1 MFQLNDVAG
10 LKIRRDHLG
19 EDPLVLRVIAVGDEG
34 LAIVECAHH
43 REVVGR
49 RSESDIGSAQVVV
62 DAVETGGK
70 TAQSIS
76 DFTIGEVVIEP
87 LKGHY
92 VGEGHGL
99 YCREA
104 RRRRRGCDDGTMN
117 ATLVAKGVVGG
128 FAHRT
133 LFEGVDLTVAPGDVI
148 GVVGANG
155 AGKSTLLRILAGDVE
170 PLEGTVSAAPADA
183 FVGWLPQEHQRV
195 PGETVAG
202 YIARR
207 TGCTAATHAM
217 EAAATA
223 LADPAQGPADADP
236 ADAYAV
242 ALEHWLATGAADLDD
257 RIPAVLADLG
267 LHSGAVSPT
276 SSLTTALSGG
286 QAARVGLAALMLS
299 RFDIVLLDEPTNDL
313 DLDGLQRL
321 EDFVRDLRG
330 GVVLVSHDREF
341 LARSVTR
348 VLELDL
354 AQNIT
359 TVFGGGYDSFLE
371 EREVARRHR
380 REQYDEFAD
389 KKSDLVARARTQ
401 REWSSQG
408 VRNAVRKSPDN
419 DKIRRRAAMESSEKQ
434 AQKVRQMES
443 RIARL
448 HEVDEPRREWTL
460 EFTIGSAPRS
470 SSVVA
475 TLANAVVRQ
484 GDFVLGPVSI
494 QVDAGERIGITGP
507 NGAGKS
513 TLLRLLL
520 GRQQPDEGR
529 ASLGANVAIG
539 EIDQA
544 RAEFSGPGRL
554 VDRFEQR
561 VPSWSTADVR
571 TLLAKFGLRADHV
584 ERAVEELSPGERTRA
599 GLALLQASG
608 TNVLVLDEPTN
619 HLDLAAIEQLEQA
632 LETYDGALL
641 LVTHDRRMLQNVR
654 LDRYWA
660 VDHGRVEE
668 R

>member
-1 MFQLNDVAG
+1 M
-10 LKIRRDHLG
+10 
-19 EDPLVLRVIAVGDEG
+19 
-34 LAIVECAHH
+34 
-43 REVVGR
+43 
-49 RSESDIGSAQVVV
+49 
-62 DAVETGGK
+62 T
-70 TAQSIS
+70 
-76 DFTIGEVVIEP
+76 
-87 LKGHY
+87 
-92 VGEGHGL
+92 
-99 YCREA
+99 
-104 RRRRRGCDDGTMN
+104 
-117 ATLVAKGVVGG
+117 ATLVAKNVAGG

-133 LFEGVDLTVAPGDVI
+133 LFEGLDLTVAPGDVV

-155 AGKSTLLRILAGDVE
+155 AGKSTLLRILAGHIE
-170 PLEGTVSAAPADA
+170 PLDGTVSTTPADG

-195 PGETVAG
+195 AGETVAA

-207 TGCTAATHAM
+207 TGCTAATDAM
-217 EAAATA
+217 ESAAAD
-223 LADPAQGPADADP
+223 LADPSQSPVGVDP
-236 ADAYAV
+236 ADIYSA
-242 ALEHWLATGAADLDD
+242 ALDHWLATGAADLEE
-257 RIPAVLADLG
+257 RLPAVLAELG
-267 LHSGAVSPT
+267 LDADSVRPESTPM
-276 SSLTTALSGG
+276 TALSGG

-313 DLDGLQRL
+313 DLDGLARL
-321 EDFVRDLRG
+321 EAFVRDLRG

-348 VLELDL
+348 ILELDL
-354 AQNIT
+354 AQNTT
-359 TVFGGGYDSFLE
+359 TVFGGGYDSYLE

-389 KKSDLVARARTQ
+389 KKADLVARARTQ

-408 VRNAVRKSPDN
+408 VRNAMRKSPDN
-419 DKIRRRAAMESSEKQ
+419 DKIRRRAATESSEKQ

-448 HEVDEPRREWTL
+448 EEVAEPRKEWTL
-460 EFTIGSAPRS
+460 EFTIGAAPRS

-484 GDFVLGPVSI
+484 GDFVLGPVSV

-520 GRQQPDEGR
+520 GRQEPDEGR

-544 RAEFSGPGRL
+544 RAEFTGPGRL
-554 VDRFEQR
+554 IDRFEAR
-561 VPSWSTADVR
+561 VPTWPTADVR

-584 ERAVEELSPGERTRA
+584 ERAVDQLSPGERTRA
-599 GLALLQASG
+599 GLALLQACG

-654 LDRYWA
+654 LDRSWV
-660 VDHGRVEE
+660 VDNGQVAEL
-668 R
+668 

>member
-1 MFQLNDVAG
+1 M
-10 LKIRRDHLG
+10 
-19 EDPLVLRVIAVGDEG
+19 
-34 LAIVECAHH
+34 
-43 REVVGR
+43 
-49 RSESDIGSAQVVV
+49 
-62 DAVETGGK
+62 T
-70 TAQSIS
+70 
-76 DFTIGEVVIEP
+76 
-87 LKGHY
+87 
-92 VGEGHGL
+92 
-99 YCREA
+99 
-104 RRRRRGCDDGTMN
+104 
-117 ATLVAKGVVGG
+117 ATLVAKNVAGG

-155 AGKSTLLRILAGDVE
+155 AGKSTLLRILAGDIE
-170 PLEGTVSAAPADA
+170 PLDGTVSTAPADA

-195 PGETVAG
+195 PGETVAA

-207 TGCTAATHAM
+207 TGCTAATQSM
-217 EAAATA
+217 DAAATA
-223 LADPAQGPADADP
+223 LAGPGPAASDLAGTAQGPTDVDP
-236 ADAYAV
+236 ADVYAA
-242 ALEHWLATGAADLDD
+242 ALDHWLATGAADLDD
-257 RIPAVLADLG
+257 RLPAVLADLG
-267 LHSGAVSPT
+267 LDSDALQPEST
-276 SSLTTALSGG
+276 QMTALSGG

-313 DLDGLQRL
+313 DLDGLARL

-354 AQNIT
+354 AQNT
-359 TVFGGGYDSFLE
+359 STVFGGGYDSYLE

-389 KKSDLVARARTQ
+389 KKADLVARARTQ

-408 VRNAVRKSPDN
+408 VRNAMRKSPDN
-419 DKIRRRAAMESSEKQ
+419 DKIRRRAATESSEKQ

-443 RIARL
+443 RIARME
-448 HEVDEPRREWTL
+448 EVAEPRKEWTL
-460 EFTIGSAPRS
+460 EFTIGVAPRS

-475 TLANAVVRQ
+475 TLDNAVVRQ
-484 GDFVLGPVSI
+484 GDFVLGPVSL

-520 GRQQPDEGR
+520 GRQEPDEGR

-554 VDRFEQR
+554 IDRFEAR
-561 VPSWSTADVR
+561 VPTWSTADVR

-584 ERAVEELSPGERTRA
+584 ERAVDELSPGERTRA
-599 GLALLQASG
+599 GLALLQARG

-654 LDRYWA
+654 LDRSWA
-660 VDHGRVEE
+660 VDNGRVAEL
-668 R
+668 

>member
-1 MFQLNDVAG
+1 M
-10 LKIRRDHLG
+10 
-19 EDPLVLRVIAVGDEG
+19 
-34 LAIVECAHH
+34 
-43 REVVGR
+43 
-49 RSESDIGSAQVVV
+49 
-62 DAVETGGK
+62 T
-70 TAQSIS
+70 
-76 DFTIGEVVIEP
+76 
-87 LKGHY
+87 
-92 VGEGHGL
+92 
-99 YCREA
+99 
-104 RRRRRGCDDGTMN
+104 
-117 ATLVAKGVVGG
+117 ATLVAKNVAGG

-133 LFEGVDLTVAPGDVI
+133 LFEGLDLTVAPGDVV

-155 AGKSTLLRILAGDVE
+155 AGKSTLLRILAGDIE
-170 PLEGTVSAAPADA
+170 PLDGKVSLAPADA
-183 FVGWLPQEHQRV
+183 FVGWLPQEHERV
-195 PGETVAG
+195 PGESVAG

-207 TGCTAATHAM
+207 TGCTAATLTM
-217 EAAATA
+217 DAAAAA
-223 LADPAQGPADADP
+223 LADPGEASAGIDP
-236 ADAYAV
+236 ADRYSL
-242 ALEHWLATGAADLDD
+242 ALDHWLATGAADLDE
-257 RIPAVLADLG
+257 RLPAVLADLG
-267 LHSGAVSPT
+267 LGPDEVQPASTPM
-276 SSLTTALSGG
+276 TALSGG

-313 DLDGLQRL
+313 DLDGLDRL

-354 AQNIT
+354 AQNTT
-359 TVFGGGYDSFLE
+359 TVFGGGYDSYLE
-371 EREVARRHR
+371 EREVTRRHR
-380 REQYDEFAD
+380 REHYDEFAD
-389 KKSDLVARARTQ
+389 KKADLEARARTQ

-408 VRNAVRKSPDN
+408 VRNAMRKAPDN
-419 DKIRRRAAMESSEKQ
+419 DKIRRRAATESSEKQ

-448 HEVDEPRREWTL
+448 EEVVEPRKEWTL
-460 EFTIGSAPRS
+460 EFTIGAAPRS

-484 GDFVLGPVSI
+484 GEFVLGPVSV

-561 VPSWSTADVR
+561 VPTWPTADVR

-584 ERAVEELSPGERTRA
+584 ERAVDDLSPGERTRA
-599 GLALLQASG
+599 GLALLQACG

-619 HLDLAAIEQLEQA
+619 HLDLAAIEQLEEA
-632 LETYDGALL
+632 LETYTGALL

-654 LDRYWA
+654 LDRSWL
-660 VDHGRVEE
+660 VDNGQVSEL
-668 R
+668 

>member
-1 MFQLNDVAG
+1 M
-10 LKIRRDHLG
+10 
-19 EDPLVLRVIAVGDEG
+19 
-34 LAIVECAHH
+34 
-43 REVVGR
+43 
-49 RSESDIGSAQVVV
+49 
-62 DAVETGGK
+62 T
-70 TAQSIS
+70 
-76 DFTIGEVVIEP
+76 
-87 LKGHY
+87 
-92 VGEGHGL
+92 
-99 YCREA
+99 
-104 RRRRRGCDDGTMN
+104 
-117 ATLVAKGVVGG
+117 ATLVAKNLAGG

-133 LFEGVDLTVAPGDVI
+133 LFEGLDLTVAPGDVV
-148 GVVGANG
+148 GVVGVNG

-170 PLEGTVSAAPADA
+170 PLDGTVNLAPADA

-195 PGETVAG
+195 TGETVAG

-207 TGCTAATHAM
+207 TGCAAATQAM
-217 EAAATA
+217 EAAAA
-223 LADPAQGPADADP
+223 VLADPGTAATGDDA
-236 ADAYAV
+236 ADAYSA
-242 ALEHWLATGAADLDD
+242 ALDHWLASGAADLDE
-257 RIPAVLADLG
+257 RLPAVLADLG
-267 LHSGAVSPT
+267 LDSAAIRPESTPM
-276 SSLTTALSGG
+276 TALSGG
-286 QAARVGLAALMLS
+286 QAARVGLAALVLS

-313 DLDGLQRL
+313 DLDGLARL
-321 EDFVRDLRG
+321 EEFVRDLRG

-354 AQNIT
+354 AQNTT
-359 TVFGGGYDSFLE
+359 TVFGGGYDSYLE

-380 REQYDEFAD
+380 RDEYDEFAD
-389 KKSDLVARARTQ
+389 KKADLVARARTQ

-408 VRNAVRKSPDN
+408 VRNAMRKAPDN
-419 DKIRRRAAMESSEKQ
+419 DNIRRRAATESSEKQ

-448 HEVDEPRREWTL
+448 ADVAEPRKEWTL

-475 TLANAVVRQ
+475 TLDNAVVRQ
-484 GDFVLGPVSI
+484 GDFVGPVSV

-513 TLLRLLL
+513 TLLKLLL
-520 GRQQPDEGR
+520 GRLQPDEGR
-529 ASLGANVAIG
+529 ASLGASVAIG

-544 RAEFSGPGRL
+544 RADFSGPGRL
-554 VDRFEQR
+554 VDRFEQW

-599 GLALLQASG
+599 GLALLQARG

-632 LETYDGALL
+632 LESYDGALL
-641 LVTHDRRMLQNVR
+641 LVTHDRRMLANVR
-654 LDRYWA
+654 LDRSWV
-660 VDHGRVEE
+660 VDNGRVAQP
-668 R
+668 

>member
-1 MFQLNDVAG
+1 M
-10 LKIRRDHLG
+10 
-19 EDPLVLRVIAVGDEG
+19 
-34 LAIVECAHH
+34 
-43 REVVGR
+43 
-49 RSESDIGSAQVVV
+49 
-62 DAVETGGK
+62 T
-70 TAQSIS
+70 
-76 DFTIGEVVIEP
+76 
-87 LKGHY
+87 
-92 VGEGHGL
+92 
-99 YCREA
+99 
-104 RRRRRGCDDGTMN
+104 
-117 ATLVAKGVVGG
+117 ATLVAKNVAGG

-133 LFEGVDLTVAPGDVI
+133 LFEGLDVTVAPGDVV

-155 AGKSTLLRILAGDVE
+155 AGKSTLLRILAGDLE
-170 PLEGTVSAAPADA
+170 PLDGAVSVAPADA
-183 FVGWLPQEHQRV
+183 FVGWLPQEHERV
-195 PGETVAG
+195 PGETVAA

-207 TGCTAATHAM
+207 AGCTEATQAM
-217 EAAATA
+217 EAAAAA
-223 LADPAQGPADADP
+223 LADPGHSRGAT
-236 ADAYAV
+236 ADAYSA
-242 ALEHWLATGAADLDD
+242 ALDHWLATGAADLDE
-257 RIPAVLADLG
+257 RLPAVLADLG
-267 LHSGAVSPT
+267 LDSDAVRPESTPM
-276 SSLTTALSGG
+276 TALSGG
-286 QAARVGLAALMLS
+286 QAARVGLAALLVS

-313 DLDGLQRL
+313 DLDGLARL
-321 EDFVRDLRG
+321 EQFVGELRG

-341 LARSVTR
+341 LARTVTR

-354 AQNIT
+354 AQNTT
-359 TVFGGGYDSFLE
+359 TVFGGGYESYLE
-371 EREVARRHR
+371 EREVGRRHR

-389 KKSDLVARARTQ
+389 KKADLVARARTQ

-408 VRNAVRKSPDN
+408 VRNAMRKAPDN
-419 DKIRRRAAMESSEKQ
+419 DKNRRRAATESSEKQ

-448 HEVDEPRREWTL
+448 EEVVEPRKEWTL
-460 EFTIGSAPRS
+460 EFTIGAAPRS

-475 TLANAVVRQ
+475 TLDNAVVRQ
-484 GDFVLGPVSI
+484 GDFVLGPVSL

-520 GRQQPDEGR
+520 GRQRPDEGR

-544 RAEFSGPGRL
+544 RADFTGSGRL

-584 ERAVEELSPGERTRA
+584 ERAVDELSPGERTRA
-599 GLALLQASG
+599 GLALLQARG

-632 LETYDGALL
+632 LDTYDGALL

-654 LDRYWA
+654 LDRSWL
-660 VDHGRVEE
+660 VDNGRVAEL
-668 R
+668 